1 MKKLSGGCSCGAVRF
16 AVTDYLYALM
26 CHCDACKKR
35 TGSAYGLSVMI
46 RNEDLSELTG
56 ETKTFVRRGES
67 GRLVRY
73 EFCPQCG
80 TTVRWQI
87 EIVPHRQVF
96 ALGAFDEP
104 HLFEVVGEMY
114 ADEALPWARLGCE
127 LVRSGAPDDPF
138 RNALIEKRRKLR

>member
-26 CHCDACKKR
+26 CHCVACKKR

-87 EIVPHRQVF
+87 EIVPNRQVF

-114 ADEALPWARLGCE
+114 ADEALLWARLGCE